1 MVESVRVTAVRPT
14 VRLGSP
20 TSRCSLAPLSTPSA
34 RAVTITR
41 NCWPGSSPSSWAE
54 GGEVGAVAVPGDHV
68 EPVQL
73 GPGEVLQSGLQHF
86 CVKLKLTGEDQ
97 RGPAGGVEHGLAE
110 RPAGW
115 RHPAACAAGAV
126 VQARHR
132 VPQHGPEC
140 GAAAR
145 LAGEGGV
152 RGPVSQRQTGL
163 GQPGQPAAPH
173 RVVAGVAAHVLG
185 EVVLAADDG
194 VGGAEHQP
202 GSGRPRPVL
211 VHRLHP
217 DLVVLD

>member
-34 RAVTITR
+34 RAITITR

-54 GGEVGAVAVPGDHV
+54 GGEVGAVAVTGDHV

-110 RPAGW
+110 RPAGDATPRRALQVLW
-115 RHPAACAAGAV
+115 SRPATTHRSTDPSAG
-126 VQARHR
+126 R
-132 VPQHGPEC
+132 
-140 GAAAR
+140 
-145 LAGEGGV
+145 
-152 RGPVSQRQTGL
+152 
-163 GQPGQPAAPH
+163 QPGWRA
-173 RVVAGVAAHVLG
+173 RK
-185 EVVLAADDG
+185 
-194 VGGAEHQP
+194 
-202 GSGRPRPVL
+202 GSGRRAADRPGSA
-211 VHRLHP
+211 RP
-217 DLVVLD
+217 AGSTPPCRCCGRGSRPGRSRAGG